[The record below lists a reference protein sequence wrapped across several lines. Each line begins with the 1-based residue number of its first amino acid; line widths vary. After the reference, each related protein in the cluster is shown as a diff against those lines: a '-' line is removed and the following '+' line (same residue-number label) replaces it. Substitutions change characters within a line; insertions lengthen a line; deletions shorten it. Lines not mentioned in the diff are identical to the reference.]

1 MSRRPASSS
10 PRPYTGSPSTPPSS
24 IPRAGHPPSR
34 RHDLGQNDLVDA
46 RTIRAVVDAV
56 AATRGPIVE
65 LAAGTGRLTTPLAD
79 LRRSLTAIELDP
91 RRVDA
96 LRSRLPD
103 AVRIVHGDLLTAAL
117 PRAPHVVVGNLPF
130 HLTTAALRRLLAAEH
145 WTTAV
150 LIMQWEAARRRAG
163 IGGGSQL
170 TAQWSPWFSFRVDR
184 RIPSTAFRPR
194 PAVDAALLLVDR
206 RRTPI
211 VPSPERVAYQR
222 WVGAVFSVPGSATL
236 ALARVDGTPRR
247 AARQRCRRAGID
259 AERAVS
265 RITAEQWG
273 ALWASRPR

>member
-1 MSRRPASSS
+1 MSRRRPASSS
-10 PRPYTGSPSTPPSS
+10 PRPSTP
-24 IPRAGHPPSR
+24 RTAADRGGHPPSR

-46 RTIRAVVDAV
+46 RTIRAVVDAA

-65 LAAGTGRLTTPLAD
+65 LAAGTGRLTTPLAG
-79 LRRSLTAIELDP
+79 LGRSLTAIELDP
-91 RRVDA
+91 RRADA
-96 LRSRLPD
+96 LRSRLPA
-103 AVRIVHGDLLTAAL
+103 AVRVVQGDLLTAAL

-145 WTTAV
+145 WTSAV

-170 TAQWSPWFSFRVDR
+170 TAQWSPWFAFRVDR

-194 PAVDAALLLVDR
+194 PAVDAALLLIDR

-211 VPSPERVAYQR
+211 VPSADRVAYQR
-222 WVGAVFSVPGSATL
+222 WVGAVFSVPGAAAL
-236 ALARVDGTPRR
+236 ALARVDGTGRR
-247 AARQRCRRAGID
+247 AASERCRRAGID

-273 ALWASRPR
+273 LLWARRPR